1 MHLPRILSDSGRRG
15 LVLLSSPPEASKSA
29 VISVERP
36 LAACPVVQRSLSP
49 EALAPAPSVE
59 WPSAADLADPV
70 QSLSAPFSFPASS
83 GRVSFSPTLPVLAAP
98 VFPVQGSSSV
108 LTEKVSQSP
117 GSLKGSNLAVSSE
130 APPFWSAVPTP
141 AGMLARSVSSGSS
154 CSSELPVLDAA
165 ASLSGASKLGVK
177 IRSSP
182 PLLHIKPFQH
192 YIRRA
197 RELRVGHSVK
207 WNDGLLSDSM
217 EASKLSASL
226 AVNKILTAEP
236 PAIKVVKSPV
246 KQGMLRKGF
255 LNPRP
260 IKSGPSALPREVTDV
275 GVVGDF
281 SPPSGCIIPLS
292 VEENGLSQS
301 KNWPVGYDHIEEIVG
316 WEEENVF
323 WDGLPL
329 DWAWDE
335 DFALAGD
342 FGEEAMAI
350 RDAMEE
356 EFQRDKMIAR
366 QKSKG
371 KRELLNLHSSI
382 NYGDDFI
389 PARRR
394 KGKAH
399 VK

>member
-1 MHLPRILSDSGRRG
+1 
-15 LVLLSSPPEASKSA
+15 
-29 VISVERP
+29 
-36 LAACPVVQRSLSP
+36 LAAYPGPVVQRSLSS

-70 QSLSAPFSFPASS
+70 LSLSTPFSFPASS
-83 GRVSFSPTLPVLAAP
+83 GRVSFSPTFPVLAAP
-98 VFPVQGSSSV
+98 VSPVQGSFSV
-108 LTEKVSQSP
+108 PTEKVSQSP

-141 AGMLARSVSSGSS
+141 AGMLARLVSSGSS
-154 CSSELPVLDAA
+154 CGSRLPVFDAA

-226 AVNKILTAEP
+226 VVNKVLTAEP

-246 KQGMLRKGF
+246 KQGMLRKGC

-260 IKSGPSALPREVTDV
+260 IDSGPS
-275 GVVGDF
+275 
-281 SPPSGCIIPLS
+281 
-292 VEENGLSQS
+292 
-301 KNWPVGYDHIEEIVG
+301 G
-316 WEEENVF
+316 W
-323 WDGLPL
+323 
-329 DWAWDE
+329 
-335 DFALAGD
+335 
-342 FGEEAMAI
+342 
-350 RDAMEE
+350 
-356 EFQRDKMIAR
+356 
-366 QKSKG
+366 
-371 KRELLNLHSSI
+371 
-382 NYGDDFI
+382 
-389 PARRR
+389 
-394 KGKAH
+394 
-399 VK
+399 

>member
-1 MHLPRILSDSGRRG
+1 
-15 LVLLSSPPEASKSA
+15 
-29 VISVERP
+29 
-36 LAACPVVQRSLSP
+36 
-49 EALAPAPSVE
+49 
-59 WPSAADLADPV
+59 
-70 QSLSAPFSFPASS
+70 
-83 GRVSFSPTLPVLAAP
+83 
-98 VFPVQGSSSV
+98 
-108 LTEKVSQSP
+108 
-117 GSLKGSNLAVSSE
+117 
-130 APPFWSAVPTP
+130 
-141 AGMLARSVSSGSS
+141 
-154 CSSELPVLDAA
+154 
-165 ASLSGASKLGVK
+165 VK

-226 AVNKILTAEP
+226 AVNKVLTAEP

-342 FGEEAMAI
+342 FGEEAMTI

>member
-1 MHLPRILSDSGRRG
+1 LSCNYLAKK
-15 LVLLSSPPEASKSA
+15 LVFST
-29 VISVERP
+29 ER
-36 LAACPVVQRSLSP
+36 L
-49 EALAPAPSVE
+49 
-59 WPSAADLADPV
+59 
-70 QSLSAPFSFPASS
+70 
-83 GRVSFSPTLPVLAAP
+83 
-98 VFPVQGSSSV
+98 
-108 LTEKVSQSP
+108 
-117 GSLKGSNLAVSSE
+117 
-130 APPFWSAVPTP
+130 
-141 AGMLARSVSSGSS
+141 
-154 CSSELPVLDAA
+154 
-165 ASLSGASKLGVK
+165 
-177 IRSSP
+177 
-182 PLLHIKPFQH
+182 
-192 YIRRA
+192 
-197 RELRVGHSVK
+197 
-207 WNDGLLSDSM
+207 
-217 EASKLSASL
+217 
-226 AVNKILTAEP
+226 
-236 PAIKVVKSPV
+236 
-246 KQGMLRKGF
+246 
-255 LNPRP
+255 
-260 IKSGPSALPREVTDV
+260 KSGPSALPREVTDV